1 MPPLSGFIG
10 KLLVMDALRD
20 NLALIWTVI
29 LVSSFLMV
37 VGFAR
42 AGSVL
47 FWKSHATGDA
57 EVADHEAEPL
67 AFVAVGGFLAG
78 LVLLTVFAGPVM
90 AWLELTAAT
99 LHAPD
104 AYIAAN
110 QLPEVN

>member
-37 VGFAR
+37 LGFA
-42 AGSVL
+42 V
-47 FWKSHATGDA
+47 TT
-57 EVADHEAEPL
+57 DHRAEPL
-67 AFVAVGGFLAG
+67 AFVAAGGLLAG

-90 AWLELTAAT
+90 AWLDITAAA

-110 QLPEVN
+110 QLQEVN